1 MWLPAITLAD
11 GCSDYWRETFRG
23 VCGIR
28 GKSSCDRRIMAIQT
42 VARTSWSDA
51 VAYQKRTTKTPK
63 NQELRGLWL
72 RRRRVRSF
80 AAESTPGV
88 GIGDKRMVDG
98 CDGEAGGPHRTLQ
111 A

>member
-51 VAYQKRTTKTPK
+51 VAYQRRTTKTTAQPAAATK
-63 NQELRGLWL
+63 VDCVGDCMHVAIMLLL
-72 RRRRVRSF
+72 SAIRRQHSVHGYQHSGF
-80 AAESTPGV
+80 E
-88 GIGDKRMVDG
+88 
-98 CDGEAGGPHRTLQ
+98 
-111 A
+111 